1 MIWCAPSP
9 CKGAA
14 SRAISCHVGRVCGK
28 VPIRSRHRTRC
39 KMALGIIVGVIMGI
53 AATAATFYLASR
65 SLRETRTGPI
75 PAGWS
80 SPDQKWDEFA
90 VWLRQGGRRLL
101 REAAFTAAQDGMSE
115 QEVRATFG
123 PPDFVIAGVE
133 QFKRHADSGLCGC
146 AGAFLSEIG
155 RFVDVAGAVRSE
167 VIAIVLDPAAR
178 LMSRLCFAV
187 QDSDTLA
194 NIVVDTRSVHRVV
207 AK

>member
-1 MIWCAPSP
+1 
-9 CKGAA
+9 
-14 SRAISCHVGRVCGK
+14 
-28 VPIRSRHRTRC
+28 
-39 KMALGIIVGVIMGI
+39 MALGIIVGVIMGI

-75 PAGWS
+75 PVGWS
-80 SPDQKWDEFA
+80 SADQKWDEFA

-133 QFKRHADSGLCGC
+133 NLKEHPNIRLR
-146 AGAFLSEIG
+146 GAEGAYLYKIG
-155 RFVDVAGAVRSE
+155 RFVDVSGPISSE
-167 VIAIVLDPAAR
+167 VFAIVFDPAGR
-178 LMSRLCFAV
+178 VMSRLGFAV

-194 NIVVDTRSVHRVV
+194 NIDVDTRSDHRVV